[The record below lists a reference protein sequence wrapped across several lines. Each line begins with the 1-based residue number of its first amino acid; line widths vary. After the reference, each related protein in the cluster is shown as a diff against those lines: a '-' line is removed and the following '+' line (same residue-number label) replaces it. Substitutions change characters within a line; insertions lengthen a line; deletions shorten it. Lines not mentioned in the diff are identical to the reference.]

1 MPEKCAWC
9 DKMIPDEWTMKLEK
23 GFVIYF
29 NEHNQFAHRH
39 NFPEPGKGVADSMRK
54 GEKKSPKKK
63 VGRVSEPL
71 PDSELA
77 DAFIEVLENPGDEDA
92 SRNAQIALI
101 RSLTPIIEQ
110 GGGGATNAAKIAGD
124 IIGEMFKSVK
134 PPAAGEKCR
143 LCGRLDKPP
152 IVRISRELAESAWSG
167 EGLS

>member
-1 MPEKCAWC
+1 
-9 DKMIPDEWTMKLEK
+9 MIPDTWTLKTGK
-23 GFVIYF
+23 NFAIYF

-39 NFPEPGKGVADSMRK
+39 NFPIPGKGVAQSIKND
-54 GEKKSPKKK
+54 EEEEPKKVSKK
-63 VGRVSEPL
+63 VVKKEL
-71 PDSELA
+71 PESDLA
-77 DAFIEVLENPGDEDA
+77 EAFVEVLENPGDEEA
-92 SRNAQIALI
+92 SKQAQIALI

-134 PPAAGEKCR
+134 PPGPGEKCR

-152 IVRISRELAESAWSG
+152 VVRISKALAESRWRG